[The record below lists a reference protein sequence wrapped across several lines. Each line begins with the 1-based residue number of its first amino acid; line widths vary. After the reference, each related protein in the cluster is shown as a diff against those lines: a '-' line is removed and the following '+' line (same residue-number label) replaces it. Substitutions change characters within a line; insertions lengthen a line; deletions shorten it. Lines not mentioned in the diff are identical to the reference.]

1 MLPLSIMTE
10 QNHDTK
16 TKILEVARVLFAD
29 QGFEG
34 TSVREIAKA
43 ADVNIASVNYHF
55 TNKEN
60 LFNELRRTGYIE
72 CSQDIRNFFDK
83 ENPNIEELLVYIFR
97 YFNTRNHDLVM
108 FFKIILSSQH
118 NHMTAC
124 SGCSGEEETYG
135 PPGGLVIA
143 QAIKKE
149 VGTEVSEAD
158 LFWAVRCLFTHV
170 IHNAIM
176 MKCWFK
182 LNNLP
187 FSTEEDIEQSIRRL
201 GRLVLEDLKKK

>member
-1 MLPLSIMTE
+1 MTD

-16 TKILEVARVLFAD
+16 KKILEVARELFAD

-60 LFNELRRTGYIE
+60 LFKELRRTGYLE
-72 CSQDIRNFFDK
+72 CSQDIRAHYTS
-83 ENPNIEELLVYIFR
+83 ENPKIEDLLVYIFR
-97 YFNTRNHDLVM
+97 YFNTKSHDLVT
-108 FFKIILSSQH
+108 FFKIIISSQH
-118 NHMTAC
+118 NHMMTC
-124 SGCSGEEETYG
+124 SGCSSEEETYG

-143 QAIKKE
+143 EAIKKE
-149 VGTEVSEAD
+149 VGHEVSEAD
-158 LFWAVRCLFTHV
+158 LFWAVRCLFTHI

-182 LNNLP
+182 MNNLP
-187 FSTEEDIEQSIRRL
+187 YSSVDDIEGNIRRL
-201 GRLVLEDLKKK
+201 TRIVLEDLKKKQS

>member
-1 MLPLSIMTE
+1 MTD

-55 TNKEN
+55 NNKEN
-60 LFNELRRTGYIE
+60 LFKELRLKSYIE
-72 CSQDIRNFFDK
+72 CSTEIRAFYDR
-83 ENPNIEELLVYIFR
+83 ENPKLEDILVHVFR
-97 YFNTRNHDLVM
+97 YFNEKSHDLIT
-108 FFKIILSSQH
+108 FFKIIISSQH
-118 NHMTAC
+118 NHMMTC

-143 QAIKKE
+143 EAIKKE
-149 VGTEVSEAD
+149 MGHEVSDED

-182 LNNLP
+182 MNNLP
-187 FSTEEDIEQSIRRL
+187 YSGAEDIEKSIRRL
-201 GRLVLEDLKKK
+201 SNVVLSDLKKK

>member
-1 MLPLSIMTE
+1 MTD

-60 LFNELRRTGYIE
+60 LFKELRQKSYLE
-72 CSQDIRNFFDK
+72 CSQEIRAYYDR
-83 ENPNIEELLVYIFR
+83 ENPKLEDILIHVFR
-97 YFNTRNHDLVM
+97 YFNLKSHDLVT
-108 FFKIILSSQH
+108 FFKIIISSQH
-118 NHMTAC
+118 NHMMTC
-124 SGCSGEEETYG
+124 SGCSSEEETFG

-143 QAIKKE
+143 EAIKKE
-149 VGTEVSEAD
+149 VGREVSEED
-158 LFWAVRCLFTHV
+158 LFWAVRCLFTHI
-170 IHNAIM
+170 IHNSIM

-182 LNNLP
+182 LNNHPYSNEADL
-187 FSTEEDIEQSIRRL
+187 EKSIRRL
-201 GRLVLEDLKKK
+201 SRIVLEDLKQK

>member
-1 MLPLSIMTE
+1 MTD

-16 TKILEVARVLFAD
+16 KKILEVARVLFAD

-60 LFNELRRTGYIE
+60 LFKELRRISYIE
-72 CSQDIRNFFDK
+72 CSQDIRAYYNS
-83 ENPNIEELLVYIFR
+83 ESPNLDDLLVYIFR
-97 YFNTRNHDLVM
+97 YFSQTKSHDLVT
-108 FFKIILSSQH
+108 FFKIIISSQH
-118 NHMTAC
+118 NHMMTC
-124 SGCSGEEETYG
+124 SGCSSEEETFG

-143 QAIKKE
+143 EALKKE
-149 VGTEVSEAD
+149 VGSEVSERD
-158 LFWAVRCLFTHV
+158 LFWAVRCLFTHI

-182 LNNLP
+182 MNNLP
-187 FSTEEDIEQSIRRL
+187 YSSVDDIELSVRRL
-201 GRLVLEDLKKK
+201 GRIVLEDLKKKQS